1 VSAYPAAEEI
11 VNLATSCK
19 DPEGQDMRLF
29 RDLWKDEELHRAR
42 THENI
47 LELFGKFF
55 KENTLA
61 QPMFV
66 QRNIFPQHQKFDFM
80 TGVHQDKVHIGGA
93 TNYDGYLLAIVSSIM
108 GLLL

>member
-1 VSAYPAAEEI
+1 MSAYPAAEEI

-55 KENTLA
+55 
-61 QPMFV
+61 
-66 QRNIFPQHQKFDFM
+66 
-80 TGVHQDKVHIGGA
+80 
-93 TNYDGYLLAIVSSIM
+93 
-108 GLLL
+108 